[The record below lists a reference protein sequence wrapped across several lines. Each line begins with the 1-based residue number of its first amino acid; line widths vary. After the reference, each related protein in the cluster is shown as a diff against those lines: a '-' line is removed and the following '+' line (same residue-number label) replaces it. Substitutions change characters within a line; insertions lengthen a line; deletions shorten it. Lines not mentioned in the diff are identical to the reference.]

1 MLEEK
6 VMKTLRRLPVSQ
18 QQEALDFMEYLAQKS
33 SQTARV
39 ETEAPPSA
47 AATADAPAAE
57 MANAFAA
64 IARFLTLD
72 EAQLPAAQR
81 QAYAQ
86 AYERLKQGRSA
97 DEPRVLGLFD
107 GLGQISD
114 DFDAPL
120 PDEDL
125 FWGGASDSNGISK
138 EL

>member
-1 MLEEK
+1 
-6 VMKTLRRLPVSQ
+6 
-18 QQEALDFMEYLAQKS
+18 MEYLAQKS
-33 SQTARV
+33 SQTAPI
-39 ETEAPPSA
+39 ETEMPPA
-47 AATADAPAAE
+47 EAATADAPAAE

-97 DEPRVLGLFD
+97 DEPRILGLFD

-125 FWGGASDSNGISK
+125 FWGGLFVEQGLADSY
-138 EL
+138 